1 MSVASQLS
9 FGNAAVLTTGTLSG
23 DRGVSAGSA
32 TTSFI
37 EYNASTSTPGQFD
50 SSATTPSATN
60 RLNYNGNLY
69 VTNLYTTTLVG
80 NLVGSFANG
89 TSNISIPASNGNV
102 NIVSAGNTTL
112 VITGTGTNVTGTL
125 NVTGNLVTGG
135 AVVSRV
141 TTIADGTTVTMNGD
155 TTDLA
160 TQTNTQAA
168 GTLVINAITGTP
180 FNGQRIMF
188 RLQSANVQTFSWNAV
203 FGGSTDTPLPTAS
216 SGSNKYDY
224 MGFIYNST
232 AIKWQLLAK
241 NFGY

>member
-23 DRGVSAGSA
+23 DRGVTAGNTLS
-32 TTSFI
+32 SFI
-37 EYNASTSTPGQFD
+37 EFNGITSTAGQFD
-50 SSATTPSATN
+50 SSSTNPTATT

-69 VTNLYTTTLVG
+69 VTNLLG

-89 TSNISIPASNGNV
+89 NSNVNIPSANGNV
-102 NIVSAGNTTL
+102 NISSAGNITL
-112 VITGTGTNVTGTL
+112 VITGTGANIAGTL
-125 NVTGNLVTGG
+125 NVTGNVVTGG
-135 AVVSRV
+135 AVVTRV
-141 TTIADGTTVTMNGD
+141 NSIADSTTVTMNGD

-168 GTLVINAITGTP
+168 GTLVINAISGTP

-188 RLQSANVQTFSWNAV
+188 RLQSANVQTFSWNAI
-203 FGGSTDTPLPTAS
+203 FAGSTDMPLPTAS

-224 MGFIYNST
+224 MGFIYNPT
-232 AIKWQLLAK
+232 ATKWQILAK
-241 NFGY
+241 NFGF